1 MPAPAPLAENLPFAF
16 RGEEVERARTLDPP
30 AARLLLAARNPT
42 GKPNADVLREF
53 IGVASDGDEV
63 RRWALD
69 FPAEMSPA
77 EARLYVS
84 PFSLCEKTRV
94 LPVSPGRHPDLR
106 NALARV
112 ERFLAAP
119 AAEPVPDFAW
129 IEGEV
134 LPDASLVVWARDDDF
149 SAALLGSRA
158 FALWAAAG
166 GDLQAALH
174 SFPFPWPPGTPL
186 NSLSR
191 EQEESRFDLS
201 RAARS
206 EDLETIEAASAR
218 AYGWSGELDDEEVLG
233 RLRALHATRPPAAR
247 QEPRGPQGFSPT
259 NFQAGR

>member
-1 MPAPAPLAENLPFAF
+1 MPVLAPLAENLPFAF
-16 RGEEVERARTLDPP
+16 RGEEIERARILEAP
-30 AARLLLAARNPT
+30 AARRLLAARNPT

-53 IGVASDGDEV
+53 IGLAPDGDEV

-69 FPAEMSPA
+69 FPAEMTPA

-84 PFSLCEKTRV
+84 PFALCEKTRV
-94 LPVSPGRHPDLR
+94 PLVSAGRQPDLR

-119 AAEPVPDFAW
+119 AAEPDPDFAW
-129 IEGEV
+129 IEGEL

-149 SAALLGSRA
+149 SAALLASRA
-158 FALWAAAG
+158 FALWAAAA
-166 GDLQAALH
+166 GDLPAALR

-186 NSLSR
+186 SSLSR

-206 EDLETIEAASAR
+206 EDLEAIEAVSAR
-218 AYGWSGELDDEEVLG
+218 AYGAPGECTDAEWLG
-233 RLRALHATRPPAAR
+233 RLRALHATRPPALR
-247 QEPRGPQGFSPT
+247 
-259 NFQAGR
+259 